1 MNLERRLYNA
11 LAYLVTVVRQV
22 HHDFANPVLTKMN
35 LEDLETALKK
45 SEDLLLKVSLRF
57 VTK

>member
-1 MNLERRLYNA
+1 MNLERRLFNA

-22 HHDFANPVLTKMN
+22 RQDIANPVLTKIN
-35 LEDLETALKK
+35 LEDLDSALQK
-45 SEDLLLKVSLRF
+45 SEDLLLQSAL